1 MAGSVMNG
9 GTAYAVSAGRAMA
22 DGTAFDIGN
31 GLCMDG
37 GSVFE
42 IAITPAQDDTQT
54 VVISGNTSA
63 TYAYVTIKGTK
74 ISEAGEYAFQFGGSM
89 EISVYVSASG
99 VLTRGN
105 CYVNRNGERV
115 KSGYGTYSFTTDSP
129 TVQIKFALGVASS
142 KMYYYAEITD

>member
-22 DGTAFDIGN
+22 DGTAFDIGK

-42 IAITPAQDDTQT
+42 ISITPGQDDTQT
-54 VVISGNTSA
+54 VVISGNTNA

-74 ISEAGEYAFQFGGSM
+74 ISEAGEYPFQFGGSM

-99 VLTRGN
+99 ALVRSN

-115 KSGYGTYSFTTDSP
+115 KSGYGTYTFTTDSP
-129 TVQIKFALGVASS
+129 TVQIKFAIGVASN
-142 KMYYYAEITD
+142 KKFYYAEITD

>member
-1 MAGSVMNG
+1 MNG
-9 GTAYAVSAGRAMA
+9 GTAYEISAGRVLA

-31 GLCMDG
+31 GLCMAG
-37 GSVFE
+37 GSVVE
-42 IAITPAQDDTQT
+42 IAIAPAQDDTQT
-54 VVISGNTSA
+54 VVISGNTST
-63 TYAYVTIKGTK
+63 TYAYVTIKDAK
-74 ISEAGEYAFQFGGSM
+74 ISEAGEYPFQFGGSM

-99 VLTRGN
+99 ALVRSN

-115 KSGYGTYSFTTDSP
+115 KSGYGTYTFITDSP

>member
-9 GTAYAVSAGRAMA
+9 GTAYEISAGRVLA

-31 GLCMDG
+31 GLCMAG
-37 GSVFE
+37 GSVVE
-42 IAITPAQDDTQT
+42 IAIAPAQDDTQT
-54 VVISGNTSA
+54 VVISGNTST
-63 TYAYVTIKGTK
+63 TYAYVTIKDAK
-74 ISEAGEYAFQFGGSM
+74 ISEAGEYPFQFGGSM

-99 VLTRGN
+99 ALVRSN

-115 KSGYGTYSFTTDSP
+115 KSGYGTYTFITDSP
-129 TVQIKFALGVASS
+129 TVQIKFALGVASN

>member
-22 DGTAFDIGN
+22 DGTAFDIGK

-37 GSVFE
+37 GSVVE
-42 IAITPAQDDTQT
+42 IVIAPAQDDTQT

-63 TYAYVTIKGTK
+63 TYAYVTIKGAK

-99 VLTRGN
+99 ALVRSN

-115 KSGYGTYSFTTDSP
+115 KSGYGTYTFTTDSP

>member
-22 DGTAFDIGN
+22 DGTAFDIGK

-42 IAITPAQDDTQT
+42 IAITPVQDDTQA
-54 VVISGNTSA
+54 VVISGNTNA
-63 TYAYVTIKGTK
+63 TYAYVTIKGAK
-74 ISEAGEYAFQFGGSM
+74 ISEAGEYAFQFGGSV

-99 VLTRGN
+99 ALVRSN
-105 CYVNRNGERV
+105 CYVNRNGV
-115 KSGYGTYSFTTDSP
+115 KVQNGYGTYTFTTDSP
-129 TVQIKFALGVASS
+129 TVQIKFALGVASN

>member
-9 GTAYAVSAGRAMA
+9 GTAYEISAGRVLA
-22 DGTAFDIGN
+22 DGTAFNIGN

-42 IAITPAQDDTQT
+42 IAIMPGQDDTQT
-54 VVISGNTSA
+54 VVISGNTNA
-63 TYAYVTIKGTK
+63 TYAYVTIKGAK
-74 ISEAGEYAFQFGGSM
+74 ISEAGEYAFQFGGSV

-99 VLTRGN
+99 ALVSSN
-105 CYVNRNGERV
+105 CYVNRNGV
-115 KSGYGTYSFTTDSP
+115 KVQNGYGTYTFTTDSP
-129 TVQIKFALGVASS
+129 TVQIKFALGVASN

>member
-1 MAGSVMNG
+1 MNG
-9 GTAYAVSAGRAMA
+9 GTAYEISAGRALA
-22 DGTAFDIGN
+22 DVTAFDIGK

-37 GSVFE
+37 GSVVE
-42 IAITPAQDDTQT
+42 IAIAPGQDDTQT

-99 VLTRGN
+99 VLTRSN

-129 TVQIKFALGVASS
+129 TVQIKFSLGVASN

>member
-22 DGTAFDIGN
+22 DGTAFDIGK

-42 IAITPAQDDTQT
+42 IAITPGQDDTQT
-54 VVISGNTSA
+54 VVISGNTNA

-74 ISEAGEYAFQFGGSM
+74 ISDPGEYPFQFGGSM

-99 VLTRGN
+99 ALVRSK

-115 KSGYGTYSFTTDSP
+115 KSGYGTYTFTTDSP
-129 TVQIKFALGVASS
+129 TVQIKFAIGVASS

>member
-1 MAGSVMNG
+1 MSGSVMNG
-9 GTAYAVSAGRAMA
+9 GTAYEISAGRVLA

-31 GLCMDG
+31 GLCMAG
-37 GSVFE
+37 GSVVE
-42 IAITPAQDDTQT
+42 IAIAPAQDDTQT
-54 VVISGNTSA
+54 VVISGNTST
-63 TYAYVTIKGTK
+63 TYAYVTIKDAK
-74 ISEAGEYAFQFGGSM
+74 ISEAGEYPFQFGGSM

-99 VLTRGN
+99 ALVRSN

-115 KSGYGTYSFTTDSP
+115 KSGYGTYTFITDSP

>member
-9 GTAYAVSAGRAMA
+9 GTAYEISAGRGLA
-22 DGTAFDIGN
+22 DGTAFDIGK

-37 GSVFE
+37 GSVVE

-99 VLTRGN
+99 VLTRSN
-105 CYVNRNGERV
+105 CYVNRNGAKV
-115 KSGYGTYSFTTDSP
+115 KSGSGTYSFTTDSAAI
-129 TVQIKFALGVASS
+129 QIKFALGVASN
-142 KMYYYAEITD
+142 KAYYYAEITD

>member
-22 DGTAFDIGN
+22 DGTAFDIGK

-37 GSVFE
+37 GSVVE
-42 IAITPAQDDTQT
+42 IVIAPAQDDTQT
-54 VVISGNTSA
+54 VVISGNTNA
-63 TYAYVTIKGTK
+63 TYAYVTIKGAK

-99 VLTRGN
+99 ALVRSN

-115 KSGYGTYSFTTDSP
+115 KSGYGTYTFTTGSP
-129 TVQIKFALGVASS
+129 TVQIKFAVGVASK